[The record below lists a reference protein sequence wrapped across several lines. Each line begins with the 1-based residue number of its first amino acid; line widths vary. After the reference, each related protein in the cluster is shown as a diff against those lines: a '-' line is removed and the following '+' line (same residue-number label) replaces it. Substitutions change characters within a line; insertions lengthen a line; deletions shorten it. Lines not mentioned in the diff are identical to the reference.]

1 VSSHRDASKAQ
12 HAGTSRVPGAAT
24 ATSHDEA
31 RFASPLNFLPGKHFM
46 PLQHLKHQIDLRCC
60 PASTRPGRARDRRDR
75 KNAGVS
81 ETPARLA
88 DRYRLTETLGRGGMG
103 EVWRAYD
110 ERLNRYCAIKVL
122 RQMED
127 APSAERFSRE
137 ARTLASLRHP
147 GVVTVYDYGVD
158 AGRPYL
164 VMELLPGPSLAEL
177 LRDRGPLEIDAVRR
191 YGAQAASALQA
202 VHDAAVVH
210 RDIKPANLVL
220 DTTGAVRLVDFGIAL
235 GSTFESTLTEYG
247 AIIGSAAYL
256 APEQATG
263 GRASARSDLY
273 GFGCMLTTL
282 LTGRPPFPDD
292 SPVETLG
299 RHLSEA
305 PQRPSAR
312 RPEVPADLDSLV
324 LDLLAKEPTDRPTNA
339 AEVARRLSGGR
350 PTKTGPG
357 PVPMPMR
364 TFGGIGPAA
373 DGANGR
379 GDLSGT
385 TATLPPPPP
394 AVSHASRGAA
404 GGRRILVAGLALVT
418 VLALAVAGWAL
429 TRSDDG
435 KAPAPSLPVPT
446 RSASAEPKE
455 SATATHSAEPSNS
468 EHPLTPPPLLPLAT
482 PSATPTPTRSEPP
495 RTTIPPLLPPPS
507 STPSS
512 TPTSTFTAATPD
524 PAPADVPSDRPATGR
539 Q

>member
-1 VSSHRDASKAQ
+1 
-12 HAGTSRVPGAAT
+12 
-24 ATSHDEA
+24 
-31 RFASPLNFLPGKHFM
+31 M
-46 PLQHLKHQIDLRCC
+46 P
-60 PASTRPGRARDRRDR
+60 
-75 KNAGVS
+75 

-127 APSAERFSRE
+127 VPSAERFSRE

-177 LRDRGPLEIDAVRR
+177 LRDQGPLEIDAVRR
-191 YGAQAASALQA
+191 YGAQAAAALQA

-305 PQRPSAR
+305 PERPSVR

-324 LDLLAKEPTDRPTNA
+324 LDLLAKEPTDRPANA
-339 AEVARRLSGGR
+339 AEVARRLGGGR
-350 PTKTGPG
+350 PARTGPG

-373 DGANGR
+373 EGPNGR

-385 TATLPPPPP
+385 TATLTPPPPP
-394 AVSHASRGAA
+394 VSHASRGTP
-404 GGRRILVAGLALVT
+404 GGARVLVAVLAVLT

-429 TRSDDG
+429 TRSDNG
-435 KAPAPSLPVPT
+435 TAPAPTLPVPT
-446 RSASAEPKE
+446 QSASPAPKE
-455 SATATHSAEPSNS
+455 SATARHSAEPSPS
-468 EHPLTPPPLLPLAT
+468 EHPLTPPPLLPL
-482 PSATPTPTRSEPP
+482 PTPTPTSTPVRSDPP
-495 RTTIPPLLPPPS
+495 RTTLPPLLP
-507 STPSS
+507 TPSS
-512 TPTSTFTAATPD
+512 TPTTTQLAATPS
-524 PAPADVPSDRPATGR
+524 PAPTDAASDRRVTGR

>member
-1 VSSHRDASKAQ
+1 MRYRSDTPRRHPD
-12 HAGTSRVPGAAT
+12 
-24 ATSHDEA
+24 
-31 RFASPLNFLPGKHFM
+31 
-46 PLQHLKHQIDLRCC
+46 
-60 PASTRPGRARDRRDR
+60 RPER
-75 KNAGVS
+75 KNADVP

-147 GVVTVYDYGVD
+147 GVVTVYDYGVA

-177 LRDRGPLEIDAVRR
+177 LRDQGPLEIDAVRR
-191 YGAQAASALQA
+191 YGAQAAAALQA

-263 GRASARSDLY
+263 GRATARSDIY

-292 SPVETLG
+292 APVETLG
-299 RHLSEA
+299 RHMSEA
-305 PQRPSAR
+305 PERPSAR

-324 LDLLAKEPTDRPTNA
+324 LDLLAKEPTDRPANA
-339 AEVARRLSGGR
+339 AEVARRLGGGR
-350 PTKTGPG
+350 PAKAGPG

-364 TFGGIGPAA
+364 TFGGIGPPAE
-373 DGANGR
+373 GSNGR

-394 AVSHASRGAA
+394 PVSHASRGTP
-404 GGRRILVAGLALVT
+404 GGARVLVAVLAVLT

-429 TRSDDG
+429 TRSDNG
-435 KAPAPSLPVPT
+435 TAPTLPVPT
-446 RSASAEPKE
+446 HSASPEPKE
-455 SATATHSAEPSNS
+455 SPTAKPSVEPSPS
-468 EHPLTPPPLLPLAT
+468 EHPLTPPPLLPL
-482 PSATPTPTRSEPP
+482 PTPTPTSTPVRSDPP
-495 RTTIPPLLPPPS
+495 RTTLPPLLP
-507 STPSS
+507 TPSS
-512 TPTSTFTAATPD
+512 TPTTTQVAATPSL
-524 PAPADVPSDRPATGR
+524 PPTNAAADRRVTGR